1 MSRLVTKYKQAGKFA
16 IITPLS
22 SHIATRTYYTVK
34 RKAEKDESFLS
45 KHLYNKIKAKGPITV
60 ADYMKEVLQN
70 PTRGYYMSKDMFGE
84 SGDFITSP
92 EISQVSLVFTLLN
105 TSGSVQQLFRSLEK

>member
-16 IITPLS
+16 IVTPLS
-22 SHIATRTYYTVK
+22 SHIPTRTYYTVK

-92 EISQVSLVFTLLN
+92 ELSQVSLVLLY
-105 TSGSVQQLFRSLEK
+105 